1 MTGTG
6 VNAEELT
13 RALAGTDADRERAV
27 AHQTRR
33 VVMASLG
40 VIQEL
45 KANHRRNRAVAVA
58 ATLLVL
64 FIVAPPVW
72 WIADSLI
79 EEERV
84 TSLASQIALWGFLMS
99 TALLGAALLV
109 GWLRRKS

>member
-1 MTGTG
+1 MTGASA
-6 VNAEELT
+6 NELT
-13 RALAGTDADRERAV
+13 RALAGADADRDRAV
-27 AHQTRR
+27 AYRTRR

-40 VIQEL
+40 VIQEQ
-45 KANHRRNRAVAVA
+45 KADHRRNRSVAVA

-72 WIADSLI
+72 WIADTLI
-79 EEERV
+79 EEEKL
-84 TSLASQIALWGFLMS
+84 TSLAGQIALWGFLMS

>member
-1 MTGTG
+1 MTGTDD
-6 VNAEELT
+6 LT
-13 RALAGTDADRERAV
+13 RALAGNDADRDRAV

-45 KANHRRNRAVAVA
+45 KADHQRSRAVAVA

-72 WIADSLI
+72 WLAETLI
-79 EEERV
+79 EEERL
-84 TSLASQIALWGFLMS
+84 TTLGSEIALWGFLMS
-99 TALLGAALLV
+99 AALLGAALLV
-109 GWLRRKS
+109 GWLRRRS